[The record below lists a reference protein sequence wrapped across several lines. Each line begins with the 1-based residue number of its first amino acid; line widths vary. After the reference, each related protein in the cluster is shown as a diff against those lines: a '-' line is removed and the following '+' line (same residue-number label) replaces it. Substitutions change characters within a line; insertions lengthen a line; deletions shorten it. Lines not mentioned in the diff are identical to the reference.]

1 MKGLTMNDLQS
12 KIYKYLK
19 QGTFADLKIVAKDIA
34 EIAEKEDSTLRSDL
48 IELKNANRE
57 ITEWNK
63 ELQKENAELKAKLLD
78 EMPGKIADIC
88 KNKDNLIKELQTK
101 LDNVKFLDRDNVSR
115 IFNKLVTAKMLS
127 TLLALKSNP
136 EQWHNVTDYE
146 NCINAICSLALPV
159 IDKERVVN
167 MLNDILRKEPISEYT
182 INKIFNELLEILNNK
197 E

>member
-63 ELQKENAELKAKLLD
+63 ELQKENAELKAKLFD

-88 KNKDNLIKELQTK
+88 KNKDNLIKELQAK
-101 LDNVKFLDRDNVSR
+101 LDNVN
-115 IFNKLVTAKMLS
+115 
-127 TLLALKSNP
+127 
-136 EQWHNVTDYE
+136 
-146 NCINAICSLALPV
+146 ALPV
-159 IDKERVVN
+159 IDKERV
-167 MLNDILRKEPISEYT
+167 IKEIEHEQMNLTGVISEI
-182 INKIFNELLEILNNK
+182 INRCFIDYDKLPKFKDIEGILNNK